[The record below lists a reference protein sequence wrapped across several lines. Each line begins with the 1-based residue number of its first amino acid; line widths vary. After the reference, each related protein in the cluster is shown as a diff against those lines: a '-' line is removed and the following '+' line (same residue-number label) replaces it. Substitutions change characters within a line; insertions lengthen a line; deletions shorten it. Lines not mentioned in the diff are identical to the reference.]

1 MHVLWVHHIF
11 ASKIKWEM
19 SEITLSITEKK
30 VESLI
35 RLTKEQ
41 LPNECC
47 CLLLGHILDNN
58 EYCVKQVKTM
68 ENKAHSKYS
77 FQMDPDELR
86 KVYQWAS
93 NNFVDIVGV
102 FHSHLNG
109 SAPSSTDL
117 IFMKL
122 NPVIWLIYEVSGS
135 RTRAFTLEQDILKEV
150 TVKIFR
156 E

>member
-1 MHVLWVHHIF
+1 
-11 ASKIKWEM
+11 M
-19 SEITLSITEKK
+19 SEIILSITEKK
-30 VESLI
+30 VDSLI
-35 RLTKEQ
+35 RLTNEE

-58 EYCVKQVKTM
+58 EYCVEQVKKM

-77 FQMDPDELR
+77 FQMDPDEL
-86 KVYQWAS
+86 KEVYQWAS
-93 NNFVDIVGV
+93 NNSLDIVGV
-102 FHSHLNG
+102 FHSHLDG

-135 RTRAFTLEQDILKEV
+135 RIRAFTLEQDILKEV